1 MPTALIPARRA
12 LTALLT
18 GAALAAAG
26 CGSSDSGPMT
36 TTATTAPPATT
47 AGAATTTAAAPARP
61 QDPSALVRAALLGP
75 EDLPMGF
82 APEDLVT
89 RYDQGNL
96 VSVCLQPL
104 PRPRAGATGSAFQD
118 EENGRA
124 LFQTVELY
132 ADDAAA
138 QQALAALRTK
148 RAERCL
154 LTAFD
159 RSNRAAAQR
168 ARNSI
173 RFSRLRSV
181 RLELPSVVWGDDVAG
196 LRLCV
201 SIAFSG
207 SRSNQ
212 CNDVVLV
219 RYGAATTMVSI
230 TTAGEPEA
238 VSADEIGGS
247 AAMLLE
253 QTF

>member
-1 MPTALIPARRA
+1 MPTALTPARRA

-18 GAALAAAG
+18 GALVAAAG
-26 CGSSDSGPMT
+26 CGGSGSD
-36 TTATTAPPATT
+36 TATATATAGPPATT
-47 AGAATTTAAAPARP
+47 AGAATTITAAPARP

-75 EDLPMGF
+75 EDLPTSF

-96 VSVCLQPL
+96 VSDCLQPL
-104 PRPRAGATGSAFQD
+104 PRPRAGATGAAFRD

-138 QQALAALRTK
+138 QQAIAALRTK

-168 ARNSI
+168 ARNV
-173 RFSRLRSV
+173 RFSRLRAV
-181 RLELPSVVWGDDVAG
+181 RLELPSVLWGDDVAG

-201 SIAFSG
+201 SIAFSD

-230 TTAGEPEA
+230 TTVNEPEA
-238 VSADEIGGS
+238 ASADEIGSS
-247 AAMLLE
+247 AAMRLE